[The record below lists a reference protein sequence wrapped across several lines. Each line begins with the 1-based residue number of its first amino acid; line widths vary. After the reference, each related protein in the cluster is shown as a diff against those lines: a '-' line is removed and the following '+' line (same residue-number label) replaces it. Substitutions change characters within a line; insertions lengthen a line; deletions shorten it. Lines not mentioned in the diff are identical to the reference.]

1 MWLNIDSS
9 FLNVNHLVELFRL
22 ASVTRLYCVVST
34 TRPDAPRVSATS
46 PPTSTSSARMV
57 GSRPAPCD
65 ESGKVEPARR
75 GEALERLAQ
84 HLALRSERR
93 LRGGHLSIADA
104 ALSAVG
110 LPVPEPSTWALL
122 LIGFVS
128 LALPRIVATRE
139 PIFRFLL
146 V

>member
-1 MWLNIDSS
+1 
-9 FLNVNHLVELFRL
+9 
-22 ASVTRLYCVVST
+22 
-34 TRPDAPRVSATS
+34 
-46 PPTSTSSARMV
+46 MV

-139 PIFRFLL
+139 PILSFPSRLAIVTSVDL
-146 V
+146 RRRTPRTTSTGKRGIR

>member
-1 MWLNIDSS
+1 
-9 FLNVNHLVELFRL
+9 
-22 ASVTRLYCVVST
+22 
-34 TRPDAPRVSATS
+34 
-46 PPTSTSSARMV
+46 MV

-110 LPVPEPSTWALL
+110 LPVLEPSTWALL

-128 LALPRIVATRE
+128 LALPGVVVAARE
-139 PIFRFLL
+139 PALSFPSRLAIATSVDLRRRTPRTTSTGKRGIR
-146 V
+146 